1 MFSQFLCY
9 KRCQARWYY
18 ITDAFDLIHGVF
30 EFNAN
35 CSGIG
40 GYIDTTLITIYVTR
54 RPRSYYFIFQWQ
66 DCFLLAIPP
75 ISKTCAASFFERSFI
90 YAAPTL
96 WNQLSID
103 IRMLEFNQFK
113 SRVKT
118 ELYLKYFEP

>member
-1 MFSQFLCY
+1 MQ
-9 KRCQARWYY
+9 
-18 ITDAFDLIHGVF
+18 
-30 EFNAN
+30 
-35 CSGIG
+35 
-40 GYIDTTLITIYVTR
+40 TTHFRY
-54 RPRSYYFIFQWQ
+54 S
-66 DCFLLAIPP
+66 FLLAIPP

-96 WNQLSID
+96 WNKLSID